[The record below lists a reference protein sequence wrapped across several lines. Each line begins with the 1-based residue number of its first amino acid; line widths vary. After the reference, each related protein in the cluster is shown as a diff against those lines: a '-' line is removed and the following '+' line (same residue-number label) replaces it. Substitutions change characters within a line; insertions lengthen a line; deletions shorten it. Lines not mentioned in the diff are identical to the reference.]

1 MGLSRDQVEQLR
13 TTLKAAPKAPAAGV
27 DTTKQEAVKLLAREI
42 EGLQRRGYSLEQIA
56 EMLKGGGLV
65 VSTPTLK
72 SYLSRAKT
80 TRERGKG
87 TGPRT
92 KVTGGVNAPATVGVA
107 SVVKADASRG
117 AAPKTTGKGTPPVS
131 GGASAPDGADV
142 AVVKGTPASPTVDA
156 AAAETPAPAA
166 LRGGKDAF
174 LIKDKESY

>member
-13 TTLKAAPKAPAAGV
+13 STLKAVPKAPAASL
-27 DTTKQEAVKLLAREI
+27 DTTKQDAVKLLAREI

-80 TRERGKG
+80 MRERSKG
-87 TGPRT
+87 AGRRR
-92 KVTGGVNAPATVGVA
+92 KAAGGATAPATADVA
-107 SVVKADASRG
+107 SVVKSDASRG
-117 AAPKTTGKGTPPVS
+117 ATPKTAGKGTPPAPGGVS
-131 GGASAPDGADV
+131 AQDGAGV
-142 AVVKGTPASPTVDA
+142 AADKSTVASPTADA
-156 AAAETPAPAA
+156 AAAETPAPVA

-174 LIKDKESY
+174 LIKDKDSY

>member
-13 TTLKAAPKAPAAGV
+13 STLKAVPKAPAAGV

-80 TRERGKG
+80 TRERGRG
-87 TGPRT
+87 AGPRR
-92 KVTGGVNAPATVGVA
+92 KVVGGANAPATAGVA

-117 AAPKTTGKGTPPVS
+117 ATPKTTSKGTPPAP
-131 GGASAPDGADV
+131 GGVSAPDGAGVTAVKASPASPAADGV
-142 AVVKGTPASPTVDA
+142 AAGTPAPM
-156 AAAETPAPAA
+156 P
-166 LRGGKDAF
+166 LRDGKDAF
-174 LIKDKESY
+174 LIKDKDSY

>member
-13 TTLKAAPKAPAAGV
+13 STLRAVPKAPAASL
-27 DTTKQEAVKLLAREI
+27 DTTKQDAVKLLAREI

-56 EMLKGGGLV
+56 EMLRGGGLV

-80 TRERGKG
+80 TRERGKEAG
-87 TGPRT
+87 RRR
-92 KVTGGVNAPATVGVA
+92 KAAGGANAPATAEVT

-117 AAPKTTGKGTPPVS
+117 ATPKTTGKGTQPAPGGVS
-131 GGASAPDGADV
+131 ALDGASVV
-142 AVVKGTPASPTVDA
+142 AVKATPASPRTVA
-156 AAAETPAPAA
+156 AAAETPASAV

-174 LIKDKESY
+174 LIKDKDSY

>member
-13 TTLKAAPKAPAAGV
+13 STLKAVPKAPAASL
-27 DTTKQEAVKLLAREI
+27 DTTKQDAVKLLAREI

-80 TRERGKG
+80 TRERGRQA
-87 TGPRT
+87 GPRR
-92 KVTGGVNAPATVGVA
+92 KAAGGANAPATTEVE

-117 AAPKTTGKGTPPVS
+117 ATPKTAGKGTPPAPGGVS
-131 GGASAPDGADV
+131 ARDGVVVAPIKAS
-142 AVVKGTPASPTVDA
+142 PASLAADA
-156 AAAETPAPAA
+156 AAAEMPAPTP

-174 LIKDKESY
+174 LIKDKDSY

>member
-1 MGLSRDQVEQLR
+1 MSLSRDQVEQLR
-13 TTLKAAPKAPAAGV
+13 LTLKGVPKAPAAGV

-56 EMLKGGGLV
+56 EMLKGGGLI

-80 TRERGKG
+80 ARDRGKEAG
-87 TGPRT
+87 SRR
-92 KVTGGVNAPATVGVA
+92 KVA

-117 AAPKTTGKGTPPVS
+117 ATPKTTGKGTPPVP
-131 GGASAPDGADV
+131 GGASAPDRAGV
-142 AVVKGTPASPTVDA
+142 AAVKATPVSPMADA
-156 AAAETPAPAA
+156 AAVEAPAPAA

-174 LIKDKESY
+174 LIKDKDSY

>member
-13 TTLKAAPKAPAAGV
+13 STLKAVPKAPAASL
-27 DTTKQEAVKLLAREI
+27 DTTKQDAVKLLAREI

-87 TGPRT
+87 ASLRR
-92 KVTGGVNAPATVGVA
+92 KVAGGANAPATAEVA

-117 AAPKTTGKGTPPVS
+117 ATPKTTGKGTPPAPGGVS
-131 GGASAPDGADV
+131 ARDGVVV
-142 AVVKGTPASPTVDA
+142 AAVRASPTSLAADA
-156 AAAETPAPAA
+156 AAAETPAPTA

-174 LIKDKESY
+174 LIKDKDSY

>member
-13 TTLKAAPKAPAAGV
+13 STLRAVPKAPAAGV

-56 EMLKGGGLV
+56 EMLKGGGLI

-80 TRERGKG
+80 TRERAKG
-87 TGPRT
+87 AGSRR
-92 KVTGGVNAPATVGVA
+92 KVAEGANAPAAPEVA
-107 SVVKADASRG
+107 YLVKADASRG
-117 AAPKTTGKGTPPVS
+117 ATPRTTDKGTPPVP
-131 GGASAPDGADV
+131 GGDSAPDRAGV
-142 AVVKGTPASPTVDA
+142 AAVKATPASATADA
-156 AAAETPAPAA
+156 AAAETPAPTA

-174 LIKDKESY
+174 LIKDKDSY

>member
-1 MGLSRDQVEQLR
+1 MGLSRDHVEQLR
-13 TTLKAAPKAPAAGV
+13 LTLKAVPKAPAAGV

-56 EMLKGGGLV
+56 EMLKGGGLI

-87 TGPRT
+87 AGRRR
-92 KVTGGVNAPATVGVA
+92 KAAGDANAPATAGVA

-117 AAPKTTGKGTPPVS
+117 ATPKTTGKGTPPAP
-131 GGASAPDGADV
+131 GGASAPDEAGV
-142 AVVKGTPASPTVDA
+142 PAVKATQASLTADA
-156 AAAETPAPAA
+156 AAAETPAPTAT
-166 LRGGKDAF
+166 RGGKDAF
-174 LIKDKESY
+174 LIKDKDSY

>member
-13 TTLKAAPKAPAAGV
+13 STLKAVPKAPAASL
-27 DTTKQEAVKLLAREI
+27 DTTKQDAVKLLAREI

-87 TGPRT
+87 AGPR
-92 KVTGGVNAPATVGVA
+92 KKAAGGANAPATAQVA

-117 AAPKTTGKGTPPVS
+117 ATPKTTGKGTPPAP
-131 GGASAPDGADV
+131 GGVSAPDGAGV
-142 AVVKGTPASPTVDA
+142 AAINATPASPTANA
-156 AAAETPAPAA
+156 AAAETPAPTA

-174 LIKDKESY
+174 LIKDKDSY

>member
-13 TTLKAAPKAPAAGV
+13 LTLKGVPKAPAADV
-27 DTTKQEAVKLLAREI
+27 DTTKQEAVKLLSREI

-87 TGPRT
+87 AGPRRT
-92 KVTGGVNAPATVGVA
+92 VAGGANAPATAEVA
-107 SVVKADASRG
+107 SAVKAGASRG
-117 AAPKTTGKGTPPVS
+117 ATPKTTGKGTPPAP
-131 GGASAPDGADV
+131 GGVSAPDGASGA
-142 AVVKGTPASPTVDA
+142 AVKATPVSLAADA
-156 AAAETPAPAA
+156 AAAEMPAPTP

-174 LIKDKESY
+174 LIKDKDSY

>member
-13 TTLKAAPKAPAAGV
+13 STLKAAPKVPAASV

-42 EGLQRRGYSLEQIA
+42 EGLQKRGYSLEQIA

-87 TGPRT
+87 AGLRR
-92 KVTGGVNAPATVGVA
+92 KAAGGANAPATAEVA
-107 SVVKADASRG
+107 SVVKTDASG
-117 AAPKTTGKGTPPVS
+117 SATPKTIGKGTSPAPGRVS
-131 GGASAPDGADV
+131 ALNGSSIA
-142 AVVKGTPASPTVDA
+142 AVKTTPASPTADA

-174 LIKDKESY
+174 LIKDKDSY

>member
-13 TTLKAAPKAPAAGV
+13 STLRAVPKAPAAGV

-56 EMLKGGGLV
+56 EMLKGGGLI

-80 TRERGKG
+80 ARDRGKEAG
-87 TGPRT
+87 SRR
-92 KVTGGVNAPATVGVA
+92 KVA
-107 SVVKADASRG
+107 SVVKPDASRG
-117 AAPKTTGKGTPPVS
+117 ATPKTTGKGTPPVP
-131 GGASAPDGADV
+131 GGASAPDGAGV
-142 AVVKGTPASPTVDA
+142 AAVKATSAPPAADA
-156 AAAETPAPAA
+156 AAVEAPAPAA

-174 LIKDKESY
+174 LIKDKDSY

>member
-13 TTLKAAPKAPAAGV
+13 STLKAVPKAPTASL
-27 DTTKQEAVKLLAREI
+27 DTTKQDAVKLLAREI

-80 TRERGKG
+80 TRERSKG
-87 TGPRT
+87 AGRRR
-92 KVTGGVNAPATVGVA
+92 KAAGGANAPATAEVA

-117 AAPKTTGKGTPPVS
+117 ATPKTTGKGTPPVP
-131 GGASAPDGADV
+131 GGVSALDGAGV
-142 AVVKGTPASPTVDA
+142 APVKATPASPTAVA
-156 AAAETPAPAA
+156 AAAETPAPAV

-174 LIKDKESY
+174 LIKDKDSY

>member
-13 TTLKAAPKAPAAGV
+13 STLKAVPKAPAAGV

-56 EMLKGGGLV
+56 EMLKGGGLI

-80 TRERGKG
+80 ARERANGAG
-87 TGPRT
+87 SRR
-92 KVTGGVNAPATVGVA
+92 KVAEGANAPTAPEVA

-117 AAPKTTGKGTPPVS
+117 AMPKTTGKGTPPAPGDV
-131 GGASAPDGADV
+131 SAPDGAGV
-142 AVVKGTPASPTVDA
+142 AAVKATSASPTADA

-174 LIKDKESY
+174 LIKDKDSY

>member
-13 TTLKAAPKAPAAGV
+13 STLRAVPKAPTAGV

-56 EMLKGGGLV
+56 EMLKGGGLI

-80 TRERGKG
+80 ARDRGKEAG
-87 TGPRT
+87 SRR
-92 KVTGGVNAPATVGVA
+92 KVA

-117 AAPKTTGKGTPPVS
+117 ATPKTTGKGTPPVP
-131 GGASAPDGADV
+131 GGASAPDRAGV
-142 AVVKGTPASPTVDA
+142 AAVKATPVSPMADA
-156 AAAETPAPAA
+156 AAVEAPA
-166 LRGGKDAF
+166 
-174 LIKDKESY
+174 

>member
-1 MGLSRDQVEQLR
+1 MGLSRDQIEQLR
-13 TTLKAAPKAPAAGV
+13 STLRAVPKAPAAGV

-87 TGPRT
+87 AGPRR
-92 KVTGGVNAPATVGVA
+92 KVAGGSNAPAAPEVA

-117 AAPKTTGKGTPPVS
+117 ATPKTTGKGTPPVP
-131 GGASAPDGADV
+131 GGASAPDRAGV
-142 AVVKGTPASPTVDA
+142 AAVKATPASPTADA
-156 AAAETPAPAA
+156 AAAETPAPTP
-166 LRGGKDAF
+166 LRGGRDAF
-174 LIKDKESY
+174 LIKDKDSY

>member
-1 MGLSRDQVEQLR
+1 M
-13 TTLKAAPKAPAAGV
+13 
-27 DTTKQEAVKLLAREI
+27 AREI

-56 EMLKGGGLV
+56 EMLKGGGLI

-87 TGPRT
+87 AGRRR
-92 KVTGGVNAPATVGVA
+92 KAAGDANAPATAGVA

-117 AAPKTTGKGTPPVS
+117 ATPKTTGKGTPPAPGGVS
-131 GGASAPDGADV
+131 ALDGSGV
-142 AVVKGTPASPTVDA
+142 AAGKVSA
-156 AAAETPAPAA
+156 AADAVAAEAPAPAT

-174 LIKDKESY
+174 LIKDKDSY

>member
-13 TTLKAAPKAPAAGV
+13 STLRAVPKAPAAGV

-56 EMLKGGGLV
+56 EMLKSGGLV

-80 TRERGKG
+80 AREGRKAA
-87 TGPRT
+87 GPRR
-92 KVTGGVNAPATVGVA
+92 KVVGGANAPVTAGVA

-117 AAPKTTGKGTPPVS
+117 ATPKTAGKGTPPVP
-131 GGASAPDGADV
+131 GGASAPDGAGV
-142 AVVKGTPASPTVDA
+142 AAVKAT
-156 AAAETPAPAA
+156 
-166 LRGGKDAF
+166 
-174 LIKDKESY
+174 

>member
-13 TTLKAAPKAPAAGV
+13 STLKAVPKAPAAGV

-56 EMLKGGGLV
+56 EMLKGGGLI

-87 TGPRT
+87 AGPRR
-92 KVTGGVNAPATVGVA
+92 KVAGGANAPPAAEVA

-117 AAPKTTGKGTPPVS
+117 ATRKTTGKGTPPAPGGVS
-131 GGASAPDGADV
+131 PRDGVVVAPVKAS
-142 AVVKGTPASPTVDA
+142 PASPA
-156 AAAETPAPAA
+156 ADTTAAEMPEPAA
-166 LRGGKDAF
+166 LRGGRDAF
-174 LIKDKESY
+174 LIKDKDSY

>member
-13 TTLKAAPKAPAAGV
+13 STLKAVPKVPAASL
-27 DTTKQEAVKLLAREI
+27 DTTKQDAVKLLAREI

-80 TRERGKG
+80 TRDRGKG
-87 TGPRT
+87 AGPRRT
-92 KVTGGVNAPATVGVA
+92 VAGGANAPATAEVA

-117 AAPKTTGKGTPPVS
+117 ATPKTAGKGTPPAPRGVS
-131 GGASAPDGADV
+131 AWDGVVV
-142 AVVKGTPASPTVDA
+142 AAVKATPASPTADA
-156 AAAETPAPAA
+156 AAAEAPAPAA

-174 LIKDKESY
+174 LIKDKDRY

>member
-13 TTLKAAPKAPAAGV
+13 SKLKAVPKAPAASV

-87 TGPRT
+87 AGLRR
-92 KVTGGVNAPATVGVA
+92 KAAGGANAPATSEVA
-107 SVVKADASRG
+107 SAAKADASRG
-117 AAPKTTGKGTPPVS
+117 ATPKTTGKGTPPVP
-131 GGASAPDGADV
+131 GGASAPDRAGV
-142 AVVKGTPASPTVDA
+142 ATVKITPASPTTDA
-156 AAAETPAPAA
+156 ASAETPAPAA

-174 LIKDKESY
+174 LIKDKDSY

>member
-13 TTLKAAPKAPAAGV
+13 STLRAVPKAPAAGV

-56 EMLKGGGLV
+56 EMLKGGGLD

-72 SYLSRAKT
+72 SYLSRART

-87 TGPRT
+87 AGRRR
-92 KVTGGVNAPATVGVA
+92 KAAGGANAPATAEA

-117 AAPKTTGKGTPPVS
+117 ATPKTAGKGTPPAP
-131 GGASAPDGADV
+131 GGVSAPDGAGV
-142 AVVKGTPASPTVDA
+142 AAVKATPASPTADA
-156 AAAETPAPAA
+156 AAAEMPAPPA

-174 LIKDKESY
+174 LIKDKDSY

>member
-13 TTLKAAPKAPAAGV
+13 STLKAVPRAPAASL
-27 DTTKQEAVKLLAREI
+27 DTTKQDAVKLLAREI

-56 EMLKGGGLV
+56 EMLQGGGLV

-87 TGPRT
+87 AGPRR
-92 KVTGGVNAPATVGVA
+92 KAAEGANAPATAEVE

-117 AAPKTTGKGTPPVS
+117 ATRKTTGKGTPPTAGGVS
-131 GGASAPDGADV
+131 ALDGAGV
-142 AVVKGTPASPTVDA
+142 AAVKATPASPAADA
-156 AAAETPAPAA
+156 AAAVTPAPTA

-174 LIKDKESY
+174 LIKDKDSY

>member
-13 TTLKAAPKAPAAGV
+13 STLKAVPKAPAAGV

-87 TGPRT
+87 AGPRR
-92 KVTGGVNAPATVGVA
+92 KVAGGANAPAVPEVA
-107 SVVKADASRG
+107 SVVKADGSRG
-117 AAPKTTGKGTPPVS
+117 ATPKTTGKATPPAPGGVS
-131 GGASAPDGADV
+131 ALDGAGV
-142 AVVKGTPASPTVDA
+142 AAVKVTPASPAADA
-156 AAAETPAPAA
+156 TEAETPAPTA

-174 LIKDKESY
+174 LIKDKDSY

>member
-13 TTLKAAPKAPAAGV
+13 STLRAVPKAPAAGV

-87 TGPRT
+87 AGRRR
-92 KVTGGVNAPATVGVA
+92 KAAGGANAPATAEVA

-117 AAPKTTGKGTPPVS
+117 ATPKTTGKGTPPAPGGVS
-131 GGASAPDGADV
+131 ALDGAGIA
-142 AVVKGTPASPTVDA
+142 AVKATPASPTADA

-174 LIKDKESY
+174 LIKDKDSY

>member
-13 TTLKAAPKAPAAGV
+13 STLKAVPKAPAASL
-27 DTTKQEAVKLLAREI
+27 DTTKQDAVKLLAREI

-56 EMLKGGGLV
+56 EMLKGGGLI

-87 TGPRT
+87 AGPRRT
-92 KVTGGVNAPATVGVA
+92 VAGGANAPATAEVA
-107 SVVKADASRG
+107 SAVKGGASRG
-117 AAPKTTGKGTPPVS
+117 ATPKTTGKGTPPVP
-131 GGASAPDGADV
+131 GGASAPDRTCV
-142 AVVKGTPASPTVDA
+142 AAGKATPASPTADA

-174 LIKDKESY
+174 LIKDKDSY

>member
-13 TTLKAAPKAPAAGV
+13 STLRAVPKAPTAGV

-56 EMLKGGGLV
+56 EMLKGGGLI

-80 TRERGKG
+80 TRERAKG
-87 TGPRT
+87 AGPRRT
-92 KVTGGVNAPATVGVA
+92 VAGGANAPAAAEVA
-107 SVVKADASRG
+107 SAVKAGASRG
-117 AAPKTTGKGTPPVS
+117 AAPKTTGKGTPPALAGVS
-131 GGASAPDGADV
+131 VLDGAGV
-142 AVVKGTPASPTVDA
+142 AAVKATPASPTADA

-174 LIKDKESY
+174 LIKDKDSY

>member
-13 TTLKAAPKAPAAGV
+13 STLKAVPKAPATGV

-87 TGPRT
+87 AGPRR
-92 KVTGGVNAPATVGVA
+92 KAAGGANAPATAQVE

-117 AAPKTTGKGTPPVS
+117 ATPKTAGKGTPPTP
-131 GGASAPDGADV
+131 GGVSAPDGVV
-142 AVVKGTPASPTVDA
+142 AAVIKASPASLAADA
-156 AAAETPAPAA
+156 AAAETPAPAV

-174 LIKDKESY
+174 LIKDKDSY